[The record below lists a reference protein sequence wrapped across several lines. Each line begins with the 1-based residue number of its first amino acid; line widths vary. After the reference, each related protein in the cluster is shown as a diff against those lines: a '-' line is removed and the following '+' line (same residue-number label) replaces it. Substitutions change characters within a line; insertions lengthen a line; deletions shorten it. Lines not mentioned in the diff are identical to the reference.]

1 MKYLKL
7 KKRIKNNEG
16 FSIKPYKDQLGF
28 YTIGYG
34 HFIKK
39 NEGFYFNKKYK
50 KKHFEELFEKDFN
63 MAINAYFSFFKKKKF
78 DKKTKYLLV
87 EMIFQMGI
95 KKVLC
100 FKKMLNNIDKK
111 NYYLVALE
119 MMDSL
124 WFKQTPKRV
133 EEMIY
138 NYIKNDN

>member
-1 MKYLKL
+1 
-7 KKRIKNNEG
+7 
-16 FSIKPYKDQLGF
+16 
-28 YTIGYG
+28 
-34 HFIKK
+34 
-39 NEGFYFNKKYK
+39 
-50 KKHFEELFEKDFN
+50 
-63 MAINAYFSFFKKKKF
+63 
-78 DKKTKYLLV
+78 
-87 EMIFQMGI
+87 MIFQMGI

-111 NYYLVALE
+111 NNYLVALE